1 VLALYDG
8 LSASLMR
15 QVFYGTSRLGLNRM
29 FADYLA
35 EREGC
40 HATHLPFHLKVG
52 SGLVSASIAVV
63 LGTPFD
69 VALVRMQSDMSKPLD
84 QRLV

>member
-1 VLALYDG
+1 
-8 LSASLMR
+8 
-15 QVFYGTSRLGLNRM
+15 
-29 FADYLA
+29 
-35 EREGC
+35 
-40 HATHLPFHLKVG
+40 LKVG